1 MSAEES
7 DHMEEEL
14 DYFDTGEA
22 QFEEVEVDGM
32 GEIPDDE
39 DGDLEDEVALI
50 VDADMETEVKED
62 VEDMATYVFS
72 KHSKAVSCVAVSP
85 NNPRLFVTGKRLKV
99 PDIHSLNYSFRWRR

>member
-1 MSAEES
+1 MSGAEES
-7 DHMEEEL
+7 DHMEEEEM
-14 DYFDTGEA
+14 DYFETGDV

-39 DGDLEDEVALI
+39 EGDGEDEVALI
-50 VDADMETEVKED
+50 VDDDMETEAKED

-85 NNPRLFVTGKRLKV
+85 NNPRLFVTGKDKKFFVYVCAKCL
-99 PDIHSLNYSFRWRR
+99 IRW